1 MTQLRDR
8 MLEEL
13 ERRNYAPGTAKAYLF
28 AVKQFAEHFH
38 RAPDRLGAEHI
49 REYQLYLFRE
59 RKLAA
64 KTVSQ
69 RVAALRFFFVKT
81 LKRHHMLEHLP
92 FPRLPEKLPTVLS
105 REEIGRLLAACTN
118 RLHRTMLMTMYST
131 GVRRAELCQ
140 LKTTDIDSQR
150 MMVHVHQGKGRRD
163 RDLPLSPAL
172 LEELRGYWRWM
183 KPKTFL
189 FPGVVDGWRADVPI
203 SDKAVWFAC
212 QRAARTAGIEKHI
225 SPHTLRVPGGWPR
238 VSAELLPVPYFH
250 IVFTLPHEFSA
261 LILQNKRLLY
271 DLLYLARYTHRVAIS
286 NHRLVA
292 FENQR
297 VSFRWKDYAH
307 GGKNKIMTVPADEFL
322 RRYLLHVLPKG
333 LVRIRHFGLF
343 ANRCR
348 AAALER
354 CRSLL
359 GSEPHLD
366 PSVPADNHTPCP
378 VCSCPMTVV
387 QRITPQDLRYA
398 LIPVLE
404 PPRALDSS

>member
-13 ERRNYAPGTAKAYLF
+13 ERRNYAPGTVKSYLF

-38 RAPDRLGAEHI
+38 RAPDQLGAEHI

-81 LKRHHMLEHLP
+81 LKRHHMLEQ
-92 FPRLPEKLPTVLS
+92 LPTVLS
-105 REEIGRLLAACTN
+105 RDEVSRLLAASAN

-189 FPGVVDGWRADVPI
+189 FPGLVDGWRADVPI
-203 SDKAVWFAC
+203 TDKVVWFAC
-212 QRAARTAGIEKHI
+212 QSAARAAGIEKHI
-225 SPHTLRVPGGWPR
+225 SPHTLRH
-238 VSAELLPVPYFH
+238 SYATHLL
-250 IVFTLPHEFSA
+250 EA
-261 LILQNKRLLY
+261 G
-271 DLLYLARYTHRVAIS
+271 A
-286 NHRLVA
+286 
-292 FENQR
+292 
-297 VSFRWKDYAH
+297 
-307 GGKNKIMTVPADEFL
+307 
-322 RRYLLHVLPKG
+322 
-333 LVRIRHFGLF
+333 
-343 ANRCR
+343 
-348 AAALER
+348 
-354 CRSLL
+354 
-359 GSEPHLD
+359 
-366 PSVPADNHTPCP
+366 
-378 VCSCPMTVV
+378 
-387 QRITPQDLRYA
+387 DLRT
-398 LIPVLE
+398 IQVL
-404 PPRALDSS
+404 LS